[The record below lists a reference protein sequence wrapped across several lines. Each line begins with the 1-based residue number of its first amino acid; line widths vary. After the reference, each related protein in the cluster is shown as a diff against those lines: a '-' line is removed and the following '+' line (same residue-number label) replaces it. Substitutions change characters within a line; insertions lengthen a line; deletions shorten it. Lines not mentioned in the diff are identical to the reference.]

1 MHQDE
6 IPNPQ
11 STVATLQ
18 RVGLKSDSI
27 LCSLLKEEEDSV
39 QVNTQRG
46 ATKALTYGVS
56 KLASDAMHAMNG
68 RCAFLHISDPK
79 QRCKLFASQV
89 LPVLSYAREVCAVM
103 KRSAEQLHR
112 QFLKH

>member
-1 MHQDE
+1 MLLQEAEE
-6 IPNPQ
+6 IHSRMFCLQ
-11 STVATLQ
+11 AKDLLTFLRDVAAAVPVSAVVPPLMLD
-18 RVGLKSDSI
+18 GL
-27 LCSLLKEEEDSV
+27 
-39 QVNTQRG
+39 
-46 ATKALTYGVS
+46 KALTNGAS

-68 RCAFLHISDPK
+68 RCAFLHISDHK